1 MAHSSLISQLTRR
14 AIFERYRGS
23 VLGILW
29 SFLTPLM
36 MLIIYTF
43 VFGTIFK
50 ARWQVADRSADTGE
64 FAVILFA
71 GLIIHGLFADVV
83 LQAPSLIT
91 GNVNFVKKVIFPLR
105 VLTVVSVA
113 SALFQMLI
121 SLLVLLIFA
130 TFVIG
135 VPPITLLWL
144 PVILLPFLLLLL
156 GFSWFLSALGVYLR
170 DISQIL
176 SPIVVASLFLSP
188 TFFPLSAMP
197 AAFRPYLY
205 LNPITL
211 IVEQA
216 RGVIIFGSTP
226 DFMSL
231 AVYTA
236 VAIVVCGMGYFW
248 FHKTRKGFADVL

>member
-14 AIFERYRGS
+14 AIYERYRGS

-29 SFLTPLM
+29 TFLTPLM
-36 MLIIYTF
+36 MLTIYTF

-50 ARWQVADRSADTGE
+50 ARWQVADGTGDTGE

-71 GLIIHGLFADVV
+71 GLIVHGLFADVV
-83 LQAPSLIT
+83 LQAPNLIT
-91 GNVNFVKKVIFPLR
+91 GNVNFVKKVIFPLQ
-105 VLTVVSVA
+105 VLSVVSVA
-113 SALFQMLI
+113 SALFQTFI
-121 SLLVLLIFA
+121 SLIVLFLFMLFL
-130 TFVIG
+130 TG
-135 VPPITLLWL
+135 TLPITLLWL
-144 PVILLPFLLLLL
+144 PVILLPFLLMLL
-156 GFSWFLSALGVYLR
+156 GFSWFFSALGVYLR
-170 DISQIL
+170 DINQVLAPMVI
-176 SPIVVASLFLSP
+176 AALFLSP

-236 VAIVVCGMGYFW
+236 VAIVVCGIGYFW